1 MKILKEKF
9 IDYITNEKNYSDYTI
24 TAYTKDLN
32 TFFFFLKTIEKNKID
47 QIDYSVIREY
57 LTWLYNKKYS
67 KKTISRKISTL
78 RSFFRFLLLNKII
91 DKNPMILISNP
102 KEDKKL
108 PVFLHSNELEA
119 LLEIPNVKTPLGQRN
134 KLIIE
139 LLYSTGIRVGELV
152 NLKINDFNLYNCT
165 IKVMGK
171 GNKER
176 YVIFGKILKELLI
189 EYMNETRLKLL
200 KGKNSEYLLIN
211 KNGNSL
217 SARGVR
223 LIIDEIV
230 KKSSLEKKIS
240 PHIIRHT
247 FATHMLTEGADL
259 KIVQEL
265 LGHSNLSTTQI
276 YTHLSNEKIRE
287 IYLKTHPRARKGGG
301 GDG

>member
-9 IDYITNEKNYSDYTI
+9 IAYITNEKNYSDYTI

-32 TFFFFLKTIEKNKID
+32 TFFFFLETIEKNRID

-91 DKNPMILISNP
+91 DKNPMVLISNP

-189 EYMNETRLKLL
+189 EYMNDTRLKLL
-200 KGKNSEYLLIN
+200 KGKSSDYLLIN
-211 KNGNSL
+211 KNGDPL

-287 IYLKTHPRARKGGG
+287 IYLKTHPRARKGGDDG
-301 GDG
+301 G